1 MSENHVSESA
11 SHDSIDSMHAL
22 WRLTPGVT
30 YLNHGSF
37 GPSPVVVQNERLKLL
52 QELEGNPMDFLVRKM
67 PILIR
72 EATTELAKFL
82 NASPDNL
89 VLQPNATF
97 AMNVVANNV
106 ALEPGDEVLLNDHE
120 YGAVIRIWGQKC
132 QAVGARTVLARLPF
146 PVESKESIVEAI
158 MSQVTPRTKLI
169 VMSHVTS
176 PTALI
181 LPVKEVCER
190 ARRLKI
196 PVCIDGPHAP
206 LLVPVNLNELDCDFY
221 TASCHKWLSAPFGS
235 GFLYV
240 RSRLK
245 QGLKPGIVSWGRS
258 LNGDTPN
265 WKDEFDWQ
273 GTYDATPNLA
283 VPAAIAFFKEIGPK
297 TFRKRTHEL
306 AAYVRQQLIE
316 KVGAQPISPDSDEW
330 YGSMVAVELPV
341 NDDSTPPGQVHPLQ
355 RWLWAQHQ
363 IEVPVVRWKEKT
375 LLRVSAHLYN
385 TPSEMDHL
393 VRAVAEWLS
402 RFQQSPA

>member
-1 MSENHVSESA
+1 MPDTSRSEATRPVHESLR
-11 SHDSIDSMHAL
+11 SL

-37 GPSPVVVQNERLKLL
+37 GPSPVAVQNARLELL
-52 QELEGNPMDFLVRKM
+52 QELQGNPMDFLVRRM
-67 PILIR
+67 PELIR
-72 EATTELAKFL
+72 QSTTELARFL
-82 NASPDNL
+82 NASPDNV

-97 AMNVVANNV
+97 AMNVVAANV

-132 QAVGARTVLARLPF
+132 QAAGARTVLARLPY
-146 PVESKESIVEAI
+146 PLESKESIVDAI
-158 MSQVTPRTKLI
+158 MAQVTARTRLI
-169 VMSHVTS
+169 VLSHVTS

-190 ARRLKI
+190 ARHLKI

-206 LLVPVNLNELDCDFY
+206 LHVPVNLNELDCDFY

-245 QGLKPGIVSWGRS
+245 QGLKPGVVSWGRS
-258 LNGDTPN
+258 LNGESPS

-283 VPAAIAFFKEIGPK
+283 IPAAIAFFKEIGAK
-297 TFRKRTHEL
+297 TFRSRTHEL
-306 AAYVRQQLIE
+306 AAYVRQRLIE
-316 KVGAQPISPDSDEW
+316 KVGARPISPDSNDW
-330 YGSMVAVELPV
+330 YGSMVAVELPI
-341 NDDSTPPGQVHPLQ
+341 DDDQTLPGKVHPLQ
-355 RWLWAQHQ
+355 QWLWEQHQ

-375 LLRVSAHLYN
+375 LVRVSAHLYN
-385 TPSEMDHL
+385 SQSEMDHL
-393 VRAVAEWLS
+393 VEAVAEWLS
-402 RFQQSPA
+402 RT